1 MSEKKSINWAAR
13 YEAAWHECF
22 WQKKEYYQVSVIEE
36 PHGRHATEL
45 ATDTRRLAEN
55 ENWTP
60 KKNYQEIPT
69 GVQDLKQ
76 LNNEPF

>member
-36 PHGRHATEL
+36 PHGRMASEL
-45 ATDTRRLAEN
+45 ATDTRRLAEDVT
-55 ENWTP
+55 WTP

-69 GVQDLKQ
+69 GICDLKQ
-76 LNNEPF
+76 LDN